1 MNEKQTTMS
10 QGMWKVVVFN
20 VVVALILFLVLLGLV
35 SVFAG
40 LVALVISLGLLPVL
54 LVWYIVHRI
63 RKRKAGE
70 TAGEL
75 VKTEESEK
83 PVLWVIVANV
93 IAALILFLILWA
105 VLSIFAAVV
114 GLVIGLGILP
124 VAIIIYVVYRVRK
137 KREAS

>member
-10 QGMWKVVVFN
+10 QGMWKVIVFD
-20 VVVALILFLVLLGLV
+20 VIVALILFFVLLGLV
-35 SVFAG
+35 SIFAG

-70 TAGEL
+70 TQAQP
-75 VKTEESEK
+75 TTESER

-93 IAALILFLILWA
+93 VAALILFLILWA

-114 GLVIGLGILP
+114 GLVIGLGVLP
-124 VAIIIYVVYRVRK
+124 VLLIVYIVYRMRK
-137 KREAS
+137 KREGN